1 MISRDDIDIIAA
13 RADAIA
19 DRYRDINTQFLRIVG
34 ERIKE
39 IGQLRPKELHQI
51 EQMLAAEQD
60 AQRIINA
67 IAQAS
72 DRSKDNLD
80 SMLVQ
85 SAQDDLEFSEIYYKY
100 KNIPVPKAIDNE
112 RIIAMVEAV
121 SRQAS
126 GQLDNLSLTTALKLK
141 TDYGGSG
148 YYTLASGY
156 KRVVSDAVLAVQN
169 GTVDYNTA
177 IRSTLRSLADSG
189 IKVIEYE
196 SGYMRRIDA
205 AARMNI
211 LDGVRQINQQM
222 QDIVGEQIGADG
234 VELSAHLEC
243 AEDHLPY
250 QGLQYS
256 MEDFERLQATLKR
269 PIGQWNCRHKRYAII
284 LGVSKPVYSAED
296 LEQMRRYNRRKITI
310 DGEQYN
316 IMQARQILNGLASQ
330 RQQQQD
336 RLTLYRASG
345 DTLGVAQAQDKIT
358 QIDAQYKQIQ
368 DIIDSINLPS

>member
-19 DRYRDINTQFLRIVG
+19 DRYRDINTKFLRIVG

-156 KRVVSDAVLAVQN
+156 KRIVSDAVLAVQN
-169 GTVDYNTA
+169 GLVDYNTA
-177 IRSTLRSLADSG
+177 IRNTLRDLADNG

-205 AARMNI
+205 AVRMNI
-211 LDGVRQINQQM
+211 LDGVRQINQKL
-222 QDIVGEQIGADG
+222 QDIVGEDIGADG
-234 VELSAHLEC
+234 VEISAHLTC

-250 QGLQYS
+250 QGKQYS
-256 MEDFERLQATLKR
+256 LADFDELQNSLKR
-269 PIGQWNCRHKRYAII
+269 PFGQWNCRHKRYAII